1 MAGGRPEVYAVWLGP
16 IPFREAYRIQRLVF
30 DTLVQWKKF
39 RLEEIVPSPPQVLF
53 LCEHVPPVIT
63 LGKNAQA
70 SHVCLP
76 ERLLRRKGFEVIQ
89 TDRGGDV
96 TYHGPGQLV
105 GYPILDLSQFRE
117 DLHWYLRS
125 LEEVIIRVV
134 GEYGIRAE
142 RLAGAT
148 GVWINP
154 HQPRYA
160 RKICAMGIRMSRW
173 VCMHGFALNVNTALH
188 HFSYIIPCGIADKG
202 VTSLA
207 WETGRHIPLAEV
219 RHHVLRHFAT
229 VLDCTLT
236 ERTYEEVLPQIER
249 ARTRI
254 TEAALLQQEG

>member
-1 MAGGRPEVYAVWLGP
+1 MAGGHPEVYAVWLGP
-16 IPFREAYRIQRLVF
+16 IPFREAYRRQRFVF
-30 DTLVQWKKF
+30 DTLVQWKKL
-39 RLEEIVPSPPQVLF
+39 RLEGVIPSPPQVFF

-63 LGKNAQA
+63 LGKNAQ
-70 SHVCLP
+70 SNHVCLP
-76 ERLLRRKGFEVIQ
+76 ERLLRRKGFEVVQ

-125 LEEVIIRVV
+125 LEEVIIRVI
-134 GEYGIRAE
+134 GEYGVRGA
-142 RLAGAT
+142 RLPGAT
-148 GVWINP
+148 GVWIAP
-154 HQPRYA
+154 HQPKLA

-219 RHHVLRHFAT
+219 RQLVLKHFAA
-229 VLDCTLT
+229 VLDCRIT
-236 ERTYEEVLPQIER
+236 ECTYEEVVPLVVQVQSAI
-249 ARTRI
+249 A
-254 TEAALLQQEG
+254 EATVMQEG